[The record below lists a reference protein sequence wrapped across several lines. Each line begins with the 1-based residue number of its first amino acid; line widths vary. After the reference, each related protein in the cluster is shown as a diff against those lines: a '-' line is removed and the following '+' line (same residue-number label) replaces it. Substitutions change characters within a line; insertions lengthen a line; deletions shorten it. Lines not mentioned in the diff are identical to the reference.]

1 MRSGLTVL
9 VAYKY
14 SNNPSV
20 INIYKSYPRCLT
32 FLDGKLKLCLKTLAK
47 IFGNYSM
54 SKIIYDVIQRFEIEN
69 GVPRVISTNIQVIK
83 GGEDLMSLAASL
95 LKQLGFYDKFKENR
109 TSQYI
114 GYRLKNPRKGDK
126 RYQLVLA
133 QRKDGLCISIPQDRL
148 EPYLLKLKYWVDMK
162 KEQRIDC
169 YVEAS
174 YWILPSKRDKFLTS
188 INVEYW
194 HLFEEFEIGVES
206 EIKGSFYLNSYEE
219 DGYGYYGTVFSSK
232 LLDEFQADTLSNDP
246 QSYLIVNSDK
256 LFPYAWQV
264 SISSREVLEEFLGY
278 FAKILMEAQ

>member
-1 MRSGLTVL
+1 
-9 VAYKY
+9 
-14 SNNPSV
+14 
-20 INIYKSYPRCLT
+20 
-32 FLDGKLKLCLKTLAK
+32 
-47 IFGNYSM
+47 M
-54 SKIIYDVIQRFEIEN
+54 SKIIYDVIQRFEVED
-69 GVPRVISTNIQVIK
+69 GVPRLISTNIQVIQ

-95 LKQLGFYDKFKENR
+95 LKQMGFYDKFDEKR

-133 QRKDGLCISIPQDRL
+133 QRKEGLCISIPQDRL
-148 EPYLLKLKYWVDMK
+148 EPYLLNMNSHVLIPE
-162 KEQRIDC
+162 EQVIGWH
-169 YVEAS
+169 VEAS

-206 EIKGSFYLNSYEE
+206 EIKGDFYLNSFVG
-219 DGYGYYGTVFSSK
+219 DGENMGMGTVFPSK

-264 SISSREVLEEFLGY
+264 SISSTEVLEEFLGY

>member
-14 SNNPSV
+14 SKNPSV

-32 FLDGKLKLCLKTLAK
+32 FLDAKLKLCLRTLAK
-47 IFGNYSM
+47 IFRNHSM

-69 GVPRVISTNIQVIK
+69 GVPRLISTNIQVIK

-114 GYRLKNPRKGDK
+114 GYRLKNPGKGDK

-133 QRKDGLCISIPQDRL
+133 QRKEGLCISIPQDIL
-148 EPYLLKLKYWVDMK
+148 EPYLLNILSYVLIPE
-162 KEQRIDC
+162 EQVIGASQK
-169 YVEAS
+169 AS
-174 YWILPSKRDKFLTS
+174 YWILPSKRDTFLNS
-188 INVEYW
+188 IDGDYW
-194 HLFEEFEIGVES
+194 HLVEEFEIGGES
-206 EIKGSFYLNSYEE
+206 EIKGDRYLNDYEN
-219 DGYGYYGTVFSSK
+219 DGWGMGTIFPSK
-232 LLDEFQADTLSNDP
+232 LLDEFQADTFSNDP
-246 QSYLIVNSDK
+246 QSYLRVDTAK

-264 SISSREVLEEFLGY
+264 SISSSEVLEEFLGH
-278 FAKILMEAQ
+278 FAKILMEA